1 MHNDTTETP
10 VAFKHRG
17 MTIVTDPPKSKK
29 TGAVLS
35 IYREA
40 VHLIKYMK
48 VPKGGLVLDMCTGS
62 GIIALFAAK
71 KAGKVI
77 GTDINPRALSMAR
90 FNARIND
97 VDKKVEFR
105 QGDMFKP
112 VQGMLF
118 DLIVANPPLD
128 RSKIWASGKSFTE
141 FIIQNADKHL
151 NPKGSLQIMCYIP
164 DESIYLLD
172 SLKERFRKVK
182 VRWPGGVKNR
192 VAQFT
197 YKDGPSNEK
206 YEYKNWLFI
215 HAAIKKT
222 SP

>member
-1 MHNDTTETP
+1 MHNDTTEMP
-10 VAFKHRG
+10 VAYKHRG
-17 MTIVTDPPKSKK
+17 MTIIADPLESKRSNA
-29 TGAVLS
+29 TFPPL
-35 IYREA
+35 RESLYF
-40 VHLIKYMK
+40 VGHMK

-71 KAGKVI
+71 KAGKTI
-77 GTDINPRALSMAR
+77 GTDINPRALAR
-90 FNARIND
+90 FNTRIND
-97 VDKKVEFR
+97 VDKNIEFR

-118 DLIVANPPLD
+118 DLIAANPPYQEK
-128 RSKIWASGKSFTE
+128 KIWASGKSLTE
-141 FIIQNADKHL
+141 IIIQNADKHL
-151 NPKGSLQIMCYIP
+151 NPKGSLQIICYIP

-182 VRWPGGVKNR
+182 VRWPGGVKHR
-192 VAQFT
+192 VAKFT
-197 YKDGPSNEK
+197 VKDPSSNEK
-206 YEYKNWLFI
+206 YGCMNYLFI